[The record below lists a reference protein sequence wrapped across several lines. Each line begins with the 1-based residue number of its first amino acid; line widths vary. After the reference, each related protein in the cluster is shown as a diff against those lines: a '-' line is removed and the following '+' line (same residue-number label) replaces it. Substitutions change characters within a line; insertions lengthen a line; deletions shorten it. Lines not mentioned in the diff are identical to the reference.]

1 MSCCKR
7 LRPESVDVI
16 FADPPYF
23 LSNNGITCRS
33 GKMVSVN
40 KAAWD
45 MVDDKEHMLA
55 NKHQFNR
62 RWINL
67 CKKVLKPNGT
77 IWISGTFHNIFS
89 IGMALEEEGFR
100 IINNITW
107 QKTNPPPNLACR
119 CFTHSTETII
129 WLARMIKS
137 KILFELCLD
146 ERNQWRKAD
155 EGCLDGKSYQ
165 AFGKEVLASIL
176 RRSRNIYW
184 KEYYVLLHRP
194 AI

>member
-1 MSCCKR
+1 MRQLCENGIYVFYQTENAQLLLGDTFELLQK

-40 KAAWD
+40 KASWD

-107 QKTNPPPNLACR
+107 QKLILRRILPAVALR
-119 CFTHSTETII
+119 ILRKQSSG
-129 WLARMIKS
+129 LARMIK
-137 KILFELCLD
+137 KQNTFLTM
-146 ERNQWRKAD
+146 
-155 EGCLDGKSYQ
+155 
-165 AFGKEVLASIL
+165 
-176 RRSRNIYW
+176 
-184 KEYYVLLHRP
+184 P
-194 AI
+194 